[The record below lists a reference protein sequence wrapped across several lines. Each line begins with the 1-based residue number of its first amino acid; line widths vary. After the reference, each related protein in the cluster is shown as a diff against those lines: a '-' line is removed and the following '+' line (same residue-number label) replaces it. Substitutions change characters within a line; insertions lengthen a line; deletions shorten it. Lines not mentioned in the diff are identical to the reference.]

1 METGCVIDMVMGG
14 TGIAELNAMQRAMA
28 EDCSRRVVLVA
39 PTGSGK
45 TVAFVIRMLREVV
58 PGRSGVQAVV
68 VVPTRELARQ
78 VAGVVRGILNF
89 EGGILNFGDS
99 SAYASARGCNS
110 GEGVNRRDADALSE
124 GSEGPARL
132 RCASAYGVTN
142 NRRPADACG
151 GACGTRLE
159 TGGAMGDGDGARD
172 GGDCGG
178 EGGTRLETGATMGD
192 GGGMRC
198 VCLYGGHEMR
208 TEVGELEGAVA
219 AGAAVVVVATPG
231 RLVDHLNR
239 GSVDLSG
246 VRVAVVDEFDK
257 CLELGFREE
266 MERILNFEG
275 GMGSFGRNGGSGGN
289 GGNGTDR
296 TNGARRGNGVPAGA
310 CVVLTSA
317 TGVGEGGILN
327 FEGGILNFGD
337 SSAYASARGCNS
349 GSGTGCGGWRV
360 YEFGAGETA
369 PVGEV
374 EVTRVMAEDGDKD
387 GALVGLLRSV
397 AGVCGR
403 VIVFVNQRV
412 DAERVWRLLRGE
424 GVAAVL
430 YHGGMDQQ
438 RRRMAVEMLANG
450 SARVMVA
457 TDLAARGL
465 DIEGVD
471 AVVHYDEPED
481 VETWT
486 HRNGRTG
493 RQGASGRVYVI
504 LNFEGGIL
512 NFGDSSAYA
521 SARGCNSG
529 EGVNRRDADALSEG
543 SESPARLRCASAYGV
558 TNNRRPADACAGG
571 GGTRLETAATM
582 GDGGGVGAAGGCVDG
597 CGMRLET
604 GDNMGDGGGV
614 AKVGLNGGGTPP
626 PLRCTLYINAGRK
639 EKISRGDVAGYVMK
653 QGGLAREEVGRIAV
667 EDHYAMV
674 AVPAE
679 RGEELA
685 RVLSGR
691 KIKGVRVKVSVIS
704 N

>member
-28 EDCSRRVVLVA
+28 ADCSRRVVLVA

-58 PGRSGVQAVV
+58 PGRPGVQAVV

-110 GEGVNRRDADALSE
+110 GEGVNRRDA
-124 GSEGPARL
+124 
-132 RCASAYGVTN
+132 
-142 NRRPADACG
+142 G
-151 GACGTRLE
+151 GC
-159 TGGAMGDGDGARD
+159 
-172 GGDCGG
+172 
-178 EGGTRLETGATMGD
+178 

-219 AGAAVVVVATPG
+219 AGVAVVVVATPG

-239 GSVDLSG
+239 GSVNLSG

-275 GMGSFGRNGGSGGN
+275 GMGNFGRNGGSGGN
-289 GGNGTDR
+289 RANGTDR

-317 TGVGEGGILN
+317 TGVGEGGRLN

-337 SSAYASARGCNS
+337 SAYASSRGCNS

-457 TDLAARGL
+457 TNLAARGL

-529 EGVNRRDADALSEG
+529 EGVNRR
-543 SESPARLRCASAYGV
+543 
-558 TNNRRPADACAGG
+558 PADACAGG
-571 GGTRLETAATM
+571 EGTRLETAATM
-582 GDGGGVGAAGGCVDG
+582 GDGGGA
-597 CGMRLET
+597 
-604 GDNMGDGGGV
+604 

-674 AVPAE
+674 AVPAD

>member
-14 TGIAELNAMQRAMA
+14 TGITGLNAMQRAMA
-28 EDCSRRVVLVA
+28 ADCSRRVVLVA

-45 TVAFVIRMLREVV
+45 TVAFVIRMLREEV
-58 PGRSGVQAVV
+58 PGRPGVQAVV

-89 EGGILNFGDS
+89 EGGILNVGDS

-110 GEGVNRRDADALSE
+110 GEGVNRRPTDALSE
-124 GSEGPARL
+124 GSGGPARL

-142 NRRPADACG
+142 NRRPTDACA

-159 TGGAMGDGDGARD
+159 TGGAMGDGSGA
-172 GGDCGG
+172 
-178 EGGTRLETGATMGD
+178 RLETAATMGD

-275 GMGSFGRNGGSGGN
+275 GMGNFGRDGGN
-289 GGNGTDR
+289 GGNRGNGTDR

-310 CVVLTSA
+310 CMVLTSA
-317 TGVGEGGILN
+317 TGVGEGGRLN

-337 SSAYASARGCNS
+337 SAYASSRGCNS
-349 GSGTGCGGWRV
+349 GSGTGCEGWRV

-374 EVTRVMAEDGDKD
+374 EVTRVMVEDGDKD

-529 EGVNRRDADALSEG
+529 EGVNRRDADA
-543 SESPARLRCASAYGV
+543 
-558 TNNRRPADACAGG
+558 CAGG
-571 GGTRLETAATM
+571 EGTRLETAATM

-674 AVPAE
+674 AVPAD

-691 KIKGVRVKVSVIS
+691 KIKGVRVKVSVIR

>member
-1 METGCVIDMVMGG
+1 METGCIIDMVVGG

-28 EDCSRRVVLVA
+28 ADCSRRVVLVA

-58 PGRSGVQAVV
+58 PGRPGVQAVV

-110 GEGVNRRDADALSE
+110 GEGVNRRPTDALSE
-124 GSEGPARL
+124 GSGGPARL

-142 NRRPADACG
+142 NRRPTDACG
-151 GACGTRLE
+151 GEDGPRLE
-159 TGGAMGDGDGARD
+159 TGGA
-172 GGDCGG
+172 
-178 EGGTRLETGATMGD
+178 MGD

-208 TEVGELEGAVA
+208 TEVGELEGAMA

-289 GGNGTDR
+289 RANGTDR

-317 TGVGEGGILN
+317 TGVGEGGRWN

-337 SSAYASARGCNS
+337 SSAYASSRGCNS
-349 GSGTGCGGWRV
+349 GNGTGCEGWRV

-424 GVAAVL
+424 DVAAVL

-521 SARGCNSG
+521 SARGCNSE
-529 EGVNRRDADALSEG
+529 EGVNRRPADASSVG
-543 SESPARLRCASAYGV
+543 SGSPARLRCASAYRV
-558 TNNRRPADACAGG
+558 TNNRRPQDACAGAG
-571 GGTRLETAATM
+571 ACGTRLETAATM

-674 AVPAE
+674 AVPAD

>member
-28 EDCSRRVVLVA
+28 ADCSRRVVLVA

-58 PGRSGVQAVV
+58 PGRPGVQAVV

-110 GEGVNRRDADALSE
+110 GEGVNRRDA
-124 GSEGPARL
+124 
-132 RCASAYGVTN
+132 
-142 NRRPADACG
+142 G
-151 GACGTRLE
+151 GC
-159 TGGAMGDGDGARD
+159 
-172 GGDCGG
+172 
-178 EGGTRLETGATMGD
+178 

-208 TEVGELEGAVA
+208 TEVGELEGAMA

-266 MERILNFEG
+266 MGRILNFEG
-275 GMGSFGRNGGSGGN
+275 GMGSFGRNGGNGGN
-289 GGNGTDR
+289 RGNGTDR
-296 TNGARRGNGVPAGA
+296 TNGARRGNRVPAGA
-310 CVVLTSA
+310 CMVLTSA
-317 TGVGEGGILN
+317 TGVREGGRWN
-327 FEGGILNFGD
+327 FEGEILNFGD
-337 SSAYASARGCNS
+337 SAYASSRGCNS
-349 GSGTGCGGWRV
+349 GSGTGCEGWRV

-529 EGVNRRDADALSEG
+529 EGVNRRPADACAGG
-543 SESPARLRCASAYGV
+543 SGSPARLRCASAYGV
-558 TNNRRPADACAGG
+558 TNNRRPADACAGEE
-571 GGTRLETAATM
+571 GTRLETAATM

-685 RVLSGR
+685 RVLSGW
-691 KIKGVRVKVSVIS
+691 KIKGVRVKVSVIR

>member
-1 METGCVIDMVMGG
+1 
-14 TGIAELNAMQRAMA
+14 
-28 EDCSRRVVLVA
+28 
-39 PTGSGK
+39 
-45 TVAFVIRMLREVV
+45 
-58 PGRSGVQAVV
+58 
-68 VVPTRELARQ
+68 
-78 VAGVVRGILNF
+78 
-89 EGGILNFGDS
+89 
-99 SAYASARGCNS
+99 
-110 GEGVNRRDADALSE
+110 
-124 GSEGPARL
+124 
-132 RCASAYGVTN
+132 
-142 NRRPADACG
+142 
-151 GACGTRLE
+151 
-159 TGGAMGDGDGARD
+159 
-172 GGDCGG
+172 
-178 EGGTRLETGATMGD
+178 
-192 GGGMRC
+192 MRC

-208 TEVGELEGAVA
+208 TEVGELEGAMA

-257 CLELGFREE
+257 CMELGFREE
-266 MERILNFEG
+266 MGRILNFECGILNFERDG
-275 GMGSFGRNGGSGGN
+275 GYSGDGGN
-289 GGNGTDR
+289 VANRPNRANRGGNR
-296 TNGARRGNGVPAGA
+296 VPAGA

-317 TGVGEGGILN
+317 TGVGEGGRLN

-337 SSAYASARGCNS
+337 SSAYASSRGCNS

-493 RQGASGRVYVI
+493 RQGAPGRVYVI

-529 EGVNRRDADALSEG
+529 EGVNRRPADASSEG
-543 SESPARLRCASAYGV
+543 SECPARLRCASAYGV

-571 GGTRLETAATM
+571 EGTRLETAATM

-604 GDNMGDGGGV
+604 GDNMGDGDGV

>member
-14 TGIAELNAMQRAMA
+14 TGITELNAMQRAMA
-28 EDCSRRVVLVA
+28 ADCSRRVVLVA

-58 PGRSGVQAVV
+58 PGRPGVQAVV

-89 EGGILNFGDS
+89 EGGILNFGGS

-110 GEGVNRRDADALSE
+110 GEGVNRRDA
-124 GSEGPARL
+124 
-132 RCASAYGVTN
+132 
-142 NRRPADACG
+142 G
-151 GACGTRLE
+151 GC
-159 TGGAMGDGDGARD
+159 
-172 GGDCGG
+172 
-178 EGGTRLETGATMGD
+178 

-208 TEVGELEGAVA
+208 TEVGELEGAMD

-257 CLELGFREE
+257 CMELGFREE
-266 MERILNFEG
+266 MGRILNFEG

-289 GGNGTDR
+289 RANGTDR

-317 TGVGEGGILN
+317 TGVGEGGRWN

-337 SSAYASARGCNS
+337 SAYASSRGCNS

-397 AGVCGR
+397 AGGCGR

-529 EGVNRRDADALSEG
+529 EGVNRRPADACAGG

-558 TNNRRPADACAGG
+558 TNNRRPADACAGEE
-571 GGTRLETAATM
+571 GTRLETAATM

-626 PLRCTLYINAGRK
+626 PLRCTLYINAGPRTPK
-639 EKISRGDVAGYVMK
+639 RSEGVAGYVMK

>member
-58 PGRSGVQAVV
+58 PGRRGVQAVV

-89 EGGILNFGDS
+89 EGGGLRGD
-99 SAYASARGCNS
+99 SAYASSRGCNS
-110 GEGVNRRDADALSE
+110 GEGVNRRPADATSG

-142 NRRPADACG
+142 NRRPADACAG
-151 GACGTRLE
+151 EDGPRLE
-159 TGGAMGDGDGARD
+159 TAATMGDGGRARATD
-172 GGDCGG
+172 VCGG
-178 EGGTRLETGATMGD
+178 AGGTRLETAATMGD
-192 GGGMRC
+192 GDGVGDGGGCGCGGGIRC

-208 TEVGELEGAVA
+208 TEVGELEGAMA

-266 MERILNFEG
+266 MGRILNFEG

-317 TGVGEGGILN
+317 TGVGEGGRWN

-337 SSAYASARGCNS
+337 SAYASSRGCNS

-397 AGVCGR
+397 SGVCGR

-486 HRNGRTG
+486 HRNGRTA

-529 EGVNRRDADALSEG
+529 EGVG
-543 SESPARLRCASAYGV
+543 
-558 TNNRRPADACAGG
+558 
-571 GGTRLETAATM
+571 
-582 GDGGGVGAAGGCVDG
+582 
-597 CGMRLET
+597 
-604 GDNMGDGGGV
+604 
-614 AKVGLNGGGTPP
+614 KVGLNGGGTPP

-653 QGGLAREEVGRIAV
+653 QGGMAREEVGRIAV

-674 AVPAE
+674 AVPAD

>member
-14 TGIAELNAMQRAMA
+14 TGITELNAMQRAMA
-28 EDCSRRVVLVA
+28 ADCSMRVVLVA

-58 PGRSGVQAVV
+58 PGRPGVQAVV

-110 GEGVNRRDADALSE
+110 GEGVNRRPTDALSE
-124 GSEGPARL
+124 GSGGPARL

-142 NRRPADACG
+142 NRRPADACA

-159 TGGAMGDGDGARD
+159 TGGAMGDGSGA
-172 GGDCGG
+172 
-178 EGGTRLETGATMGD
+178 RLETAATMGD

-208 TEVGELEGAVA
+208 TEVGELEGAMA

-266 MERILNFEG
+266 MGRILNFEG

-289 GGNGTDR
+289 RGNGTDR
-296 TNGARRGNGVPAGA
+296 TNGARRGNRVPAGA

-317 TGVGEGGILN
+317 TGVGEGGRWN

-529 EGVNRRDADALSEG
+529 EGVNRR
-543 SESPARLRCASAYGV
+543 
-558 TNNRRPADACAGG
+558 PADACAGG

-597 CGMRLET
+597 CGTRLET
-604 GDNMGDGGGV
+604 GDNMGDGGGA

-674 AVPAE
+674 AVPAD

-691 KIKGVRVKVSVIS
+691 KIKGVRVKVSVIR

>member
-14 TGIAELNAMQRAMA
+14 TGITGLNAMQRAMA
-28 EDCSRRVVLVA
+28 ADCSRRVVLVA

-58 PGRSGVQAVV
+58 PGRPGVQAVV

-110 GEGVNRRDADALSE
+110 GEGVNRRDA
-124 GSEGPARL
+124 
-132 RCASAYGVTN
+132 
-142 NRRPADACG
+142 G
-151 GACGTRLE
+151 GC
-159 TGGAMGDGDGARD
+159 
-172 GGDCGG
+172 
-178 EGGTRLETGATMGD
+178 

-208 TEVGELEGAVA
+208 TEVGELEGAMA

-266 MERILNFEG
+266 MGRILNFEG
-275 GMGSFGRNGGSGGN
+275 GMGSFGRDGGN
-289 GGNGTDR
+289 GGNRANGTDR

-317 TGVGEGGILN
+317 TGVGEGGRWN

-337 SSAYASARGCNS
+337 SAYASSRGCNS
-349 GSGTGCGGWRV
+349 GSGTGCEGWRV

-529 EGVNRRDADALSEG
+529 EGVNRRPADAPTGG
-543 SESPARLRCASAYGV
+543 SEDPARLRCASAYRV

-571 GGTRLETAATM
+571 EGTRLETAATM
-582 GDGGGVGAAGGCVDG
+582 GDGDGAGAAGGCVDG

-691 KIKGVRVKVSVIS
+691 KIKGVRVKVSVIR

>member
-14 TGIAELNAMQRAMA
+14 TGITELNAMQRAMA
-28 EDCSRRVVLVA
+28 ADCSRRVVLVA

-58 PGRSGVQAVV
+58 PGRPGVQAVV

-110 GEGVNRRDADALSE
+110 GEGVNRRPADAPSV
-124 GSEGPARL
+124 GSGGPARL

-142 NRRPADACG
+142 NLRPQDACAGAGAGACGTRLEAGGAMGDGSGARDGGDCG

-159 TGGAMGDGDGARD
+159 TA
-172 GGDCGG
+172 
-178 EGGTRLETGATMGD
+178 ATMGD

-208 TEVGELEGAVA
+208 TEVGELEGAMA

-266 MERILNFEG
+266 MGRILNFEG
-275 GMGSFGRNGGSGGN
+275 GMGSFGRNGGNGGN
-289 GGNGTDR
+289 RGNGTDR

-337 SSAYASARGCNS
+337 SAYASSRGCNS

-369 PVGEV
+369 PVEEV

-529 EGVNRRDADALSEG
+529 EGVNRR
-543 SESPARLRCASAYGV
+543 
-558 TNNRRPADACAGG
+558 PADACAGG
-571 GGTRLETAATM
+571 E
-582 GDGGGVGAAGGCVDG
+582 
-597 CGMRLET
+597 GMRLET

-674 AVPAE
+674 AVPAD

>member
-1 METGCVIDMVMGG
+1 
-14 TGIAELNAMQRAMA
+14 
-28 EDCSRRVVLVA
+28 
-39 PTGSGK
+39 
-45 TVAFVIRMLREVV
+45 
-58 PGRSGVQAVV
+58 
-68 VVPTRELARQ
+68 
-78 VAGVVRGILNF
+78 
-89 EGGILNFGDS
+89 
-99 SAYASARGCNS
+99 
-110 GEGVNRRDADALSE
+110 
-124 GSEGPARL
+124 
-132 RCASAYGVTN
+132 
-142 NRRPADACG
+142 
-151 GACGTRLE
+151 
-159 TGGAMGDGDGARD
+159 
-172 GGDCGG
+172 
-178 EGGTRLETGATMGD
+178 
-192 GGGMRC
+192 
-198 VCLYGGHEMR
+198 
-208 TEVGELEGAVA
+208 
-219 AGAAVVVVATPG
+219 
-231 RLVDHLNR
+231 
-239 GSVDLSG
+239 
-246 VRVAVVDEFDK
+246 
-257 CLELGFREE
+257 
-266 MERILNFEG
+266 
-275 GMGSFGRNGGSGGN
+275 
-289 GGNGTDR
+289 
-296 TNGARRGNGVPAGA
+296 
-310 CVVLTSA
+310 
-317 TGVGEGGILN
+317 
-327 FEGGILNFGD
+327 
-337 SSAYASARGCNS
+337 
-349 GSGTGCGGWRV
+349 
-360 YEFGAGETA
+360 
-369 PVGEV
+369 
-374 EVTRVMAEDGDKD
+374 MAEDGDKD

-397 AGVCGR
+397 SGVCGR

-512 NFGDSSAYA
+512 NFGDSAYA
-521 SARGCNSG
+521 SSRGCNSG
-529 EGVNRRDADALSEG
+529 EGVNRRPTDAPSGG
-543 SESPARLRCASAYGV
+543 SENPARLRCVSAYGV
-558 TNNRRPADACAGG
+558 TNNRRPSDACAGAG
-571 GGTRLETAATM
+571 APRLETAATM
-582 GDGGGVGAAGGCVDG
+582 GDGVGA
-597 CGMRLET
+597 
-604 GDNMGDGGGV
+604 

-626 PLRCTLYINAGRK
+626 PLYCTLYINAGRK

-674 AVPAE
+674 AVPAD

>member
-14 TGIAELNAMQRAMA
+14 TGITGLNAMQRAMA
-28 EDCSRRVVLVA
+28 ADCSRRVVLVA

-58 PGRSGVQAVV
+58 PGRPGVQAVV

-159 TGGAMGDGDGARD
+159 AA
-172 GGDCGG
+172 
-178 EGGTRLETGATMGD
+178 ATMGD

-198 VCLYGGHEMR
+198 VCLYGGHDMR
-208 TEVGELEGAVA
+208 TEVGELEGAMA
-219 AGAAVVVVATPG
+219 AGMAVVVVATPG
-231 RLVDHLNR
+231 RLVDHMNR
-239 GSVDLSG
+239 RTVDLSG
-246 VRVAVVDEFDK
+246 VRCVVVDEFDK

-275 GMGSFGRNGGSGGN
+275 GMGSFGRNGGN
-289 GGNGTDR
+289 GGN
-296 TNGARRGNGVPAGA
+296 RGNRVPAGA

-317 TGVGEGGILN
+317 TGRGEGGILN
-327 FEGGILNFGD
+327 FEGGILNFED
-337 SSAYASARGCNS
+337 SAYASSRGCNS
-349 GSGTGCGGWRV
+349 GSGTGCEGWRV

-403 VIVFVNQRV
+403 VIVFVNQRG

-529 EGVNRRDADALSEG
+529 EGVNRRPADAPTGG
-543 SESPARLRCASAYGV
+543 SEDPARLRCASAYRV

-571 GGTRLETAATM
+571 EGTRLETAATM
-582 GDGGGVGAAGGCVDG
+582 GDGDGAGAAGGCVDG

>member
-28 EDCSRRVVLVA
+28 ADCSRRVALVA

-58 PGRSGVQAVV
+58 PGRRGVQAVV

-110 GEGVNRRDADALSE
+110 GEGVNRRPTDASSE
-124 GSEGPARL
+124 GSGGPARL
-132 RCASAYGVTN
+132 CCASAYGVTN
-142 NRRPADACG
+142 NRRPADACA
-151 GACGTRLE
+151 GAGAGGTRLE
-159 TGGAMGDGDGARD
+159 TAGAMGDGD
-172 GGDCGG
+172 
-178 EGGTRLETGATMGD
+178 
-192 GGGMRC
+192 GMRC

-208 TEVGELEGAVA
+208 TEVGELEGAMA

-257 CLELGFREE
+257 CMELGFREE

-275 GMGSFGRNGGSGGN
+275 GMGNFGRDGGN
-289 GGNGTDR
+289 GGDGVD
-296 TNGARRGNGVPAGA
+296 GANRPNRANRGGNRVPAGA

-317 TGVGEGGILN
+317 TGVGEGGRLN

-337 SSAYASARGCNS
+337 SAYASSRGCNS
-349 GSGTGCGGWRV
+349 GSGTGCEGWRV

-397 AGVCGR
+397 SGVCGR

-521 SARGCNSG
+521 SARGCDSG
-529 EGVNRRDADALSEG
+529 EGV
-543 SESPARLRCASAYGV
+543 
-558 TNNRRPADACAGG
+558 NRRPADACAGAG
-571 GGTRLETAATM
+571 VPRLETAATM
-582 GDGGGVGAAGGCVDG
+582 GDGGGVRAAGGCVDG
-597 CGMRLET
+597 GGLRLET
-604 GDNMGDGGGV
+604 GVNLGDGAGV
-614 AKVGLNGGGTPP
+614 GMVGLNGGGTPP

-674 AVPAE
+674 AVPAD

-691 KIKGVRVKVSVIS
+691 KIKGVRVKVSVIR

>member
-28 EDCSRRVVLVA
+28 ADCSRRVALVA

-58 PGRSGVQAVV
+58 PGRRGVQAVV

-110 GEGVNRRDADALSE
+110 GEGVNRRPTDASSE
-124 GSEGPARL
+124 GSGGPARL
-132 RCASAYGVTN
+132 CCASAYGVTN
-142 NRRPADACG
+142 NRRPADACA
-151 GACGTRLE
+151 GAGAGGTRLE
-159 TGGAMGDGDGARD
+159 TAGAMGDGD
-172 GGDCGG
+172 
-178 EGGTRLETGATMGD
+178 
-192 GGGMRC
+192 GMRC

-208 TEVGELEGAVA
+208 TEVGELEGAMA

-257 CLELGFREE
+257 CMELGFREE

-275 GMGSFGRNGGSGGN
+275 GMGNFGRDGGN
-289 GGNGTDR
+289 GGDGVD
-296 TNGARRGNGVPAGA
+296 GANRPNRANRGGNRVPAGA

-317 TGVGEGGILN
+317 TGVGEGGRLN

-337 SSAYASARGCNS
+337 SAYASSRGCNS
-349 GSGTGCGGWRV
+349 GSGTGCEGWRV

-397 AGVCGR
+397 SGVCGR

-521 SARGCNSG
+521 SARGCDSG
-529 EGVNRRDADALSEG
+529 EGV
-543 SESPARLRCASAYGV
+543 
-558 TNNRRPADACAGG
+558 NRRPADACAGAG
-571 GGTRLETAATM
+571 VPRLETAATM
-582 GDGGGVGAAGGCVDG
+582 GDGGGVRAAGGCVDG

-604 GDNMGDGGGV
+604 GDNMGDGDGV
-614 AKVGLNGGGTPP
+614 GKVGLNGGGTPP

-674 AVPAE
+674 AVPAD

-691 KIKGVRVKVSVIS
+691 KIKGVRVKVSVIR

>member
-14 TGIAELNAMQRAMA
+14 TGITELNAMQRAMA
-28 EDCSRRVVLVA
+28 ADCSRRVVLVA

-58 PGRSGVQAVV
+58 PGRPGVQAVV

-89 EGGILNFGDS
+89 EGGILNFGGS

-110 GEGVNRRDADALSE
+110 GEGVNRRDA
-124 GSEGPARL
+124 
-132 RCASAYGVTN
+132 
-142 NRRPADACG
+142 G
-151 GACGTRLE
+151 GC
-159 TGGAMGDGDGARD
+159 
-172 GGDCGG
+172 
-178 EGGTRLETGATMGD
+178 

-208 TEVGELEGAVA
+208 TEVGELEGAMD

-257 CLELGFREE
+257 CMELGFREE
-266 MERILNFEG
+266 MGRILNFEG

-289 GGNGTDR
+289 RANGTDR

-317 TGVGEGGILN
+317 TGVGEGGRWN

-337 SSAYASARGCNS
+337 SAYASSRGCNS

-397 AGVCGR
+397 AGGCGR

-529 EGVNRRDADALSEG
+529 EGVNRRPADACAGG

-558 TNNRRPADACAGG
+558 TNNRRPADACAGEE
-571 GGTRLETAATM
+571 GTRLETAATM

>member
-28 EDCSRRVVLVA
+28 ADCSRRVVLVA

-58 PGRSGVQAVV
+58 PGRPGVQAVV

-78 VAGVVRGILNF
+78 VAGVVRGIFNF

-110 GEGVNRRDADALSE
+110 GEGVNRRDA
-124 GSEGPARL
+124 GG
-132 RCASAYGVTN
+132 
-142 NRRPADACG
+142 CG
-151 GACGTRLE
+151 GGI
-159 TGGAMGDGDGARD
+159 
-172 GGDCGG
+172 
-178 EGGTRLETGATMGD
+178 
-192 GGGMRC
+192 RC

-208 TEVGELEGAVA
+208 TEVGELEGAMA

-275 GMGSFGRNGGSGGN
+275 GMGSFGRNGGSGCN
-289 GGNGTDR
+289 RANGTDR

-317 TGVGEGGILN
+317 TGVGEGGRWN

-337 SSAYASARGCNS
+337 SAYASSRGCNS
-349 GSGTGCGGWRV
+349 GSGTGCEGWRV

-529 EGVNRRDADALSEG
+529 EGVNRRPTDALSEG
-543 SESPARLRCASAYGV
+543 SGSPARLRCASAYGV
-558 TNNRRPADACAGG
+558 TNNWRDADACAGG
-571 GGTRLETAATM
+571 EGTRLETAATM
-582 GDGGGVGAAGGCVDG
+582 GDGGG
-597 CGMRLET
+597 MRLET
-604 GDNMGDGGGV
+604 GDNMGDGGGA

-653 QGGLAREEVGRIAV
+653 QGGLAREDVGRIAV

>member
-14 TGIAELNAMQRAMA
+14 TGITELNAMQRAMA
-28 EDCSRRVVLVA
+28 ADCSRRVVLVA

-58 PGRSGVQAVV
+58 PGRPGVQAVV

-89 EGGILNFGDS
+89 EGGILNFGGS

-110 GEGVNRRDADALSE
+110 GEGVNRRDA
-124 GSEGPARL
+124 
-132 RCASAYGVTN
+132 
-142 NRRPADACG
+142 
-151 GACGTRLE
+151 
-159 TGGAMGDGDGARD
+159 
-172 GGDCGG
+172 
-178 EGGTRLETGATMGD
+178 
-192 GGGMRC
+192 
-198 VCLYGGHEMR
+198 
-208 TEVGELEGAVA
+208 
-219 AGAAVVVVATPG
+219 
-231 RLVDHLNR
+231 
-239 GSVDLSG
+239 G

-257 CLELGFREE
+257 CMELGFREE
-266 MERILNFEG
+266 MGRILNFEG

-289 GGNGTDR
+289 RANGTDR

-317 TGVGEGGILN
+317 TGVGEGGRWN

-337 SSAYASARGCNS
+337 SAYASSRGCNS

-397 AGVCGR
+397 AGGCGR

-529 EGVNRRDADALSEG
+529 EGVNRRPADACAGG

-558 TNNRRPADACAGG
+558 TNNRRPADACAGEE
-571 GGTRLETAATM
+571 GTRLETAATM